1 MILNSKSTIA
11 IAATLFLSLILTA
24 HADSGKNFQC
34 SRIPFLSDGAKSAI
48 SKLSHNR
55 TMTVIVKEYAFQW
68 ENEEIRRTCDAA
80 AAGKKADFS
89 CFESRRDWNAIA
101 SKIPR
106 ELTVLDRKALRP
118 HQLKL
123 QAIGINGKLR
133 NEALDYCE
141 GLGVI
146 DRKVKG

>member
-1 MILNSKSTIA
+1 MIQKTTSTIA
-11 IAATLFLSLILTA
+11 IAATVFLSLSQIA
-24 HADSGKNFQC
+24 HADNSKNFQC
-34 SRIPFLSDGAKSAI
+34 SRIPFLSDSAKAAI

-55 TMTVIVKEYAFQW
+55 TMKVIVKEYALQW

-80 AAGKKADFS
+80 VAGKKADFS
-89 CFESRRDWNAIA
+89 CFESRRDWDAIA
-101 SKIPR
+101 SMIPS
-106 ELTVLDRKALRP
+106 ELTTLDRKALRP

-123 QAIGINGKLR
+123 QATGINGKLR
-133 NEALDYCE
+133 NEALEYCE